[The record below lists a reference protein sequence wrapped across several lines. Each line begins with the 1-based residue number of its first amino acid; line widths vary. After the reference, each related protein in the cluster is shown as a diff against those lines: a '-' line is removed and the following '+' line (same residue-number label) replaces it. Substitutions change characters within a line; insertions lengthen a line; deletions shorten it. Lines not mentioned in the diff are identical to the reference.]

1 MTVEKIGASRGKALL
16 IDDETAILRT
26 FRYCLEDAG
35 FVVAT
40 AQNSSQAEAR
50 LEQEVFDVCFLDLS
64 LGDESGLALLP
75 RLRAAAPWMRIVVAT
90 AHSSIDMAVQAMHAG
105 ANDFGSIMIEENVVS
120 AAGAPHR
127 FTAAGIQKA
136 INEAG
141 FPAQLRTQ
149 QYEFRKMP
157 EVMEEQVITY

>member
-40 AQNSSQAEAR
+40 AQNGSQAEAR
-50 LEQEVFDVCFLDLS
+50 LEQEVYDVCFLDLS

-105 ANDFGSIMIEENVVS
+105 ANDYLVKPCTSEQLEVVATKQAEMRRIS
-120 AAGAPHR
+120 ACFVA
-127 FTAAGIQKA
+127 T
-136 INEAG
+136 
-141 FPAQLRTQ
+141 TSSCS
-149 QYEFRKMP
+149 
-157 EVMEEQVITY
+157 EVQGLTR